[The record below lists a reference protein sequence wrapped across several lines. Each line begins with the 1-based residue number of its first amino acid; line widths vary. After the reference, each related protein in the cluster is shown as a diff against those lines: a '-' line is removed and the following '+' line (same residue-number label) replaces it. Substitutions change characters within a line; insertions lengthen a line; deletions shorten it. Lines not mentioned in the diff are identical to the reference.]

1 MTVAPTAV
9 ITWQLNDT
17 TRPLSVTHT
26 HTQVS
31 TVCLICIH
39 WHTHTHTHTHPH
51 THTQTHTRYETR
63 ENGDGSPWRR
73 RRGTALHSIHPP
85 GGSIDWWA
93 SFQYRVFC
101 LFVCLFVFVPSFC
114 WMPASFEPH
123 NQLVHRFHPFFF
135 TFFLGPRS
143 FFLNVVFCQIG
154 YNRFGGFLW
163 CVDVE
168 SFAPASA
175 TSDAIN
181 ATRTTTTTTKQKNKK
196 QIFFKSSRK
205 RNEKKHFF
213 SKKKKG
219 PRRPTPFG
227 EKKLTHNRTKK
238 IFFLF
243 STKFGK
249 EAPFW
254 WRFIEFFIFFYQIN
268 GHPFHA

>member
-1 MTVAPTAV
+1 
-9 ITWQLNDT
+9 
-17 TRPLSVTHT
+17 
-26 HTQVS
+26 
-31 TVCLICIH
+31 
-39 WHTHTHTHTHPH
+39 
-51 THTQTHTRYETR
+51 
-63 ENGDGSPWRR
+63 
-73 RRGTALHSIHPP
+73 
-85 GGSIDWWA
+85 
-93 SFQYRVFC
+93 
-101 LFVCLFVFVPSFC
+101 
-114 WMPASFEPH
+114 MPASFEPH

-238 IFFLF
+238 IVFCFRLNLEKKRLFDGVLLNFLY
-243 STKFGK
+243 
-249 EAPFW
+249 
-254 WRFIEFFIFFYQIN
+254 FFIK
-268 GHPFHA
+268 